1 MATITRNDFAES
13 LSKSSGLTMSQ
24 AYKMVDLIFSEIAES
39 LVRGEEV
46 KVAGLGSFRILE
58 KNARMGRNPKTGV
71 PAVIT
76 ARRVVSFKPSA
87 ELKSKAR
94 Q

>member
-1 MATITRNDFAES
+1 
-13 LSKSSGLTMSQ
+13 MSQ
-24 AYKMVDLIFSEIAES
+24 AYKLVDLVFSEIAES
-39 LVRGEEV
+39 LIRGEEV
-46 KVAGLGSFRILE
+46 KVAGLGSFKILE

-94 Q
+94 K

>member
-1 MATITRNDFAES
+1 
-13 LSKSSGLTMSQ
+13 MSQ
-24 AYKMVDLIFSEIAES
+24 AYKLVDLIFSEIAES

-46 KVAGLGSFRILE
+46 KVAGLGSFKILE
-58 KNARMGRNPKTGV
+58 KNARMGRNPKTGA

-94 Q
+94 K